1 MLWFYMHRVL
11 FIRIEITATAITKT
25 SSRYHRFRNCIPL
38 SISRLNPHVD
48 GKSWPAF
55 SSGSGSI
62 DAGNIM
68 PDNIIEGKNNI
79 CCTMVSFDWLLT
91 ARPKIHAMLSE
102 VEIYKMRPVKK
113 FKIFDG
119 KAASNIMGAIIIII
133 QHIMIICSSAD
144 MNIDARGMYN
154 GTPLAI

>member
-1 MLWFYMHRVL
+1 
-11 FIRIEITATAITKT
+11 
-25 SSRYHRFRNCIPL
+25 
-38 SISRLNPHVD
+38 
-48 GKSWPAF
+48 
-55 SSGSGSI
+55 
-62 DAGNIM
+62 M

-91 ARPKIHAMLSE
+91 ARPKMHATLSE
-102 VEIYKMRPVKK
+102 ADIYMIRPMKNSD
-113 FKIFDG
+113 ISAG
-119 KAASNIMGAIIIII
+119 NAASNISGAVITII